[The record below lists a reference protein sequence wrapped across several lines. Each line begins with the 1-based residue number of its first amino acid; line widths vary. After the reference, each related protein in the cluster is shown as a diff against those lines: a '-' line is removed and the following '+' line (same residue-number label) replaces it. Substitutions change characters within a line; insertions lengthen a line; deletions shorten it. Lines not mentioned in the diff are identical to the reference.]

1 MEDLGHIDINIRD
14 MGGGGGGRGS
24 GGGSGAGGTP
34 GSGPALPSNA
44 LSTFGAAGFTQGQY
58 QAQTSSNIAAMR
70 QNLKGW
76 QAGIAAMQS
85 SRAWMRGESMV
96 ELRDFFRNPT
106 LAGFKYLTSNA
117 SATGT
122 MLGKLAASSPRLAIW
137 SMNLL
142 SAAGVLITFIGSM
155 KAANEAIKDR
165 IVELKKYSSL
175 LAMGAAREQLA
186 QLNRD
191 LQELHE
197 NGRMYAAAQELDTIA
212 ADQWAEAMI
221 GVRQIMAGLGSGFS
235 ILKIAASGLVKA
247 FAFLTTW
254 PFKLAGVIFDK
265 YQIAF
270 AGLNLFGNMR
280 WLLGL
285 SKWAA
290 QFTGTSGIFGGIFD
304 WLEKLLKSIGG
315 DVSKIKQN
323 TAGKDL
329 AGSVNDWFRADVVA
343 MTGRPY

>member
-1 MEDLGHIDINIRD
+1 MEDLGHIDININDR
-14 MGGGGGGRGS
+14 GGPGGRGT
-24 GGGSGAGGTP
+24 GGTP
-34 GSGPALPSNA
+34 GSGPSAITLPASSFAPLTAAQQALAQRITELRQNIRQWQLTTA
-44 LSTFGAAGFTQGQY
+44 RIQAARVGQY
-58 QAQTSSNIAAMR
+58 
-70 QNLKGW
+70 
-76 QAGIAAMQS
+76 
-85 SRAWMRGESMV
+85 GESIG
-96 ELRDFFRNPT
+96 EIRDFFSRPT
-106 LAGFKYLTSNA
+106 IAGFRSLTSNA
-117 SATGT
+117 TATGT
-122 MLGKLAASSPRLAIW
+122 MLGKLAASSPRLALFATG
-137 SMNLL
+137 LL
-142 SAAGVLITFIGSM
+142 GAAGVLTTFIGSM

-165 IVELKKYSSL
+165 IVELTKYSSL